1 MEASWIALVIA
12 SAGIHP
18 VRDLLLKGGSSP
30 NGRYFLYALCWIP
43 MTLVHGLVFE
53 QNLSLPPALW
63 LSVCLSALGLVLYYF
78 GTFQALRVSD
88 LSIYY
93 PIIRCSPVAILLFS
107 FIVLGVQYSLLV
119 VVSILMIFVGTIML
133 QKPKGGIF
141 GNRLALLAAVLAMV
155 GSAIYTIV
163 DARAMQAVQPGAYL
177 FYIYLL
183 VSAGLLVLLAIDTRF
198 AGKTGARKA
207 GGPNDGTAPRR
218 VVGEIRASL
227 SWRVPVAAAT
237 SYAAYLLVLQ
247 AFAMGGE
254 AAAVSAVRQASIP
267 VSVLMGVFILR
278 ESGLSRRF
286 LWAIVI
292 AAGIAAI
299 GLFGRV

>member
-63 LSVCLSALGLVLYYF
+63 QSVCLSALGLVLYYF

-163 DARAMQAVQPGAYL
+163 DARAMQSVEPGAYL

-198 AGKTGARKA
+198 AGKTGATKA

>member
-1 MEASWIALVIA
+1 MEASWVVLVMV

-18 VRDLLLKGGSSP
+18 VRDLLLKGGTSP
-30 NGRYFLYALCWIP
+30 NARYFLYALCWIP

-107 FIVLGVQYSLLV
+107 FVALGVQYSLLV
-119 VVSILMIFVGTIML
+119 VLSILMIFVGTIML

-141 GNRLALLAAVLAMV
+141 GNRLALLAAVLALV

-163 DARAMQAVQPGAYL
+163 DARAMLAVQPGAYL

-183 VSAGLLVLLAIDTRF
+183 VSAGLLALLAIDTRV
-198 AGKTGARKA
+198 TGKA
-207 GGPNDGTAPRR
+207 GAAGAGTPDDGATPRT
-218 VVGEIRASL
+218 VVGQIRASL

-286 LWAIVI
+286 LWSIVI

>member
-163 DARAMQAVQPGAYL
+163 DARAMQSVEPGAYL

-198 AGKTGARKA
+198 AGKNGAA
-207 GGPNDGTAPRR
+207 IDGAAPRR

-227 SWRVPVAAAT
+227 
-237 SYAAYLLVLQ
+237 
-247 AFAMGGE
+247 
-254 AAAVSAVRQASIP
+254 
-267 VSVLMGVFILR
+267 
-278 ESGLSRRF
+278 
-286 LWAIVI
+286 
-292 AAGIAAI
+292 
-299 GLFGRV
+299 

>member
-1 MEASWIALVIA
+1 MEASWVALVIA

-43 MTLVHGLVFE
+43 MTLVHGLVFG

-63 LSVCLSALGLVLYYF
+63 LSVCLSALGLLLYYF

-93 PIIRCSPVAILLFS
+93 PIIRCLPVAILLFS
-107 FIVLGVQYSLLV
+107 VVVLGVQYSLLV

-133 QKPKGGIF
+133 QKPKGRIF

-163 DARAMQAVQPGAYL
+163 DARAIQSVEPGAYL
-177 FYIYLL
+177 FFIYLL
-183 VSAGLLVLLAIDTRF
+183 VSAGLLCLLAIDTRL
-198 AGKTGARKA
+198 ATKTGATKA
-207 GGPNDGTAPRR
+207 GAAKDGTAPRT
-218 VVGEIRASL
+218 VAGDVRASL

>member
-1 MEASWIALVIA
+1 MEASWVVLVMV

-18 VRDLLLKGGSSP
+18 VRDLLLKGGTSP
-30 NGRYFLYALCWIP
+30 NARYFLYALCWIP

-107 FIVLGVQYSLLV
+107 FVALGVQYSLLV
-119 VVSILMIFVGTIML
+119 VLSILMIFVGTIML

-141 GNRLALLAAVLAMV
+141 GNRLALLAAVLALV

-163 DARAMQAVQPGAYL
+163 DARAMLAVQPGAYL
-177 FYIYLL
+177 FFIYLL
-183 VSAGLLVLLAIDTRF
+183 VSAGLLALLAIDTRV
-198 AGKTGARKA
+198 TGKA
-207 GGPNDGTAPRR
+207 GAAGAGTPDDGAAPRT
-218 VVGEIRASL
+218 VLGEIRASL

-286 LWAIVI
+286 LCSIVI

-299 GLFGRV
+299 GLLGRF

>member
-1 MEASWIALVIA
+1 MEASWIVLVIA

-30 NGRYFLYALCWIP
+30 NGRYLLYALCWIP

-198 AGKTGARKA
+198 AGRPGRPKMAPHRA
-207 GGPNDGTAPRR
+207 GWWGRSGHRCRGGCRWRRPRPTR
-218 VVGEIRASL
+218 PICWCCRPSPWAGK
-227 SWRVPVAAAT
+227 PPP
-237 SYAAYLLVLQ
+237 
-247 AFAMGGE
+247 
-254 AAAVSAVRQASIP
+254 SALCGRH
-267 VSVLMGVFILR
+267 R
-278 ESGLSRRF
+278 SRYRC
-286 LWAIVI
+286 
-292 AAGIAAI
+292 
-299 GLFGRV
+299 

>member
-1 MEASWIALVIA
+1 MEASWVVLVMV

-18 VRDLLLKGGSSP
+18 VRDLLLKGGTSP
-30 NGRYFLYALCWIP
+30 NARYLLYALCWIP

-53 QNLSLPPALW
+53 QNLGLPPALW

-107 FIVLGVQYSLLV
+107 FVALGVQYSLLV
-119 VVSILMIFVGTIML
+119 VLSILMIFVGTIML

-141 GNRLALLAAVLAMV
+141 GNRLALLAAVLALV

-163 DARAMQAVQPGAYL
+163 DARAMLAVQPGAYL

-183 VSAGLLVLLAIDTRF
+183 VSAGLLALLAIDTRV
-198 AGKTGARKA
+198 TGKA
-207 GGPNDGTAPRR
+207 GAAGAGTPDDGATPRT
-218 VVGEIRASL
+218 VVGQIRASL

-286 LWAIVI
+286 LWSIVI

>member
-78 GTFQALRVSD
+78 GTFEALRVSD

-183 VSAGLLVLLAIDTRF
+183 VSAGLLALLAIDTRF
-198 AGKTGARKA
+198 AGRAGTPNNGA
-207 GGPNDGTAPRR
+207 APRR

-286 LWAIVI
+286 LWSIVI